1 MVIVLFVVGRVV
13 IFWVDFEVLLT
24 VVTVDFSGV
33 TVLFVVGGAVDF
45 DVLLTVV
52 TVDFGGVTVLFVVG
66 GAVVPFVDFVVTVCG
81 TVDGTVGGSLDGS
94 VGDDV

>member
-1 MVIVLFVVGRVV
+1 MIVV
-13 IFWVDFEVLLT
+13 
-24 VVTVDFSGV
+24 
-33 TVLFVVGGAVDF
+33 FVVGGTVGF